1 MPVNLAMFL
10 MTGAEFILWCVVGF
24 LFWKKALHQRFRAM
38 ANYLVLRVAATPVL
52 FGLLYLQAQPWVRKD
67 LLFPSYFY
75 TYWAVY
81 IASAILLYFICLEV
95 FRTILASFAGLM
107 KLGIVA
113 FRWAALVSLIV
124 SLISVPYS
132 HGQLTSYLVCDVSF
146 ALMRAVSILMLCLLA
161 FLALSMNALHLS
173 PRNQAF
179 GISLGFGMMSA
190 GDFLVSTFLSR
201 NASLTSPTQFANEAL
216 ILVTLGMWA
225 FYFAVPEPATA
236 PVLVP
241 ANSTIYRW
249 NEIASALGHG
259 TQVAVPQP
267 ARSFFL
273 SDVEKVVDKV
283 LARNLQSSET
293 KS

>member
-1 MPVNLAMFL
+1 MPVNLPMSL
-10 MTGAEFILWCVVGF
+10 MAGAEFILWCTAAF
-24 LFWKKALHQRFRAM
+24 LFWKKAQHRKFRAM
-38 ANYLVLRVAATPVL
+38 GYYLALRVASAPVL
-52 FGLLYLQAQPWVRKD
+52 LGLLYFQAKRWGNND
-67 LLFPSYFY
+67 ILYTSYFY

-81 IASAILLYFICLEV
+81 AASAILLYFVCVEV
-95 FRTILASFAGLM
+95 FRTILSGFAGLM

-113 FRWAALVSLIV
+113 FRWVALVSLLV
-124 SLISVPYS
+124 SLVSVPFS
-132 HGQLTSYLVCDVSF
+132 RGQLSSYLICEVPF
-146 ALMRAVSILMLCLLA
+146 ALMRAVSILVLCMLA

-190 GDFLVSTFLSR
+190 GDFLVSTLSPG
-201 NASLTSPTQFANEAL
+201 NASLITPIQFVSEFL
-216 ILVTLGMWA
+216 TLVTLGMWA
-225 FYFAVPEPATA
+225 YYFAVPEPVTA

-283 LARNLQSSET
+283 LARNLQSET

>member
-1 MPVNLAMFL
+1 MFL
-10 MTGAEFILWCVVGF
+10 MTGAEFILWCTAGF
-24 LFWKKALHQRFRAM
+24 VFWRKALHRKYRAM
-38 ANYLVLRVAATPVL
+38 SGYLALRVASTPVL
-52 FGLLYLQAQPWVRKD
+52 FGLLYLQAQPWARKES
-67 LLFPSYFY
+67 FVQGYFY
-75 TYWAVY
+75 AYWAVY
-81 IASAILLYFICLEV
+81 AASVVLLYFICLEV
-95 FRTILASFAGLM
+95 FRAILSGFAGLK

-113 FRWAALVSLIV
+113 FRWVALVSLLM
-124 SLISVPYS
+124 SLISVPLS
-132 HGQLTSYLVCDVSF
+132 HGQLSGYLACDLAA
-146 ALMRAVSILMLCLLA
+146 ALMRGVSILMLCLLT

-173 PRNQAF
+173 VRNKAF

-190 GDFLVSTFLSR
+190 GDFIVSTLSSR
-201 NASLTSPTQFANEAL
+201 DASLTSPTQFLNEFL
-216 ILVTLGMWA
+216 ILVTLGMWSY
-225 FYFAVPEPATA
+225 YFAVPEPVTA
-236 PVLVP
+236 PVVVA

-283 LARNLQSSET
+283 LARNLQSET